1 MSYSEKMLD
10 QLEAGQMEAAKKS
23 FAWALR
29 KDDDDTLFNLAEQLY
44 GLGFLHQAQ
53 RIYLKLLD
61 KYPDEDEI
69 KTSLAEIAIDGGHND
84 EALAY
89 LSQVPSSSP
98 AYLQSLLVAAD
109 LYQTEE
115 QFEVTEEKLR
125 EAYEIAPTEPAVLFA
140 LGEFYYLVAK
150 YDQAIPLY
158 IALIKQGY
166 TEFAKVDI
174 AGRLGMAYA
183 QSGKFTQALG
193 YLEQVDPQYQTS
205 DIRFQTGLTQLHLGK
220 LTDAI
225 ETLKDLI
232 DYDDQ
237 YASAYPALASAYAQ
251 NNQFKQALTTAQ
263 EGLGVDQYNE
273 QLFAQAADIASHLGD
288 YKLMD
293 KYLKAAHELDPEN
306 MTIALQYSNFLLQQQ
321 RYQDNIDLLS
331 PFIKEHEVD
340 PQLEWNL
347 AQSYMELEQFDK
359 AGKAFET
366 ALPTYQDNPEF
377 LRQLIDY
384 YQQTGQHDQL
394 VDELEH
400 YVELVPTDTE
410 MIDLLDSYQN
420 Y

>member
-10 QLEAGQMEAAKKS
+10 QLDAGQMDAAKKS

-69 KTSLAEIAIDGGHND
+69 RTSLAEIAIDGGHND

-89 LSQVPSSSP
+89 LSQVSSSSP

-140 LGEFYYLVAK
+140 LAEFYYLVAK

-183 QSGKFTQALG
+183 QSGEFTQALG
-193 YLEQVDPQYQTS
+193 YLKQVDPQYQTS

-220 LTDAI
+220 LNDAI
-225 ETLKDLI
+225 ETLQDLI

-251 NNQFKQALTTAQ
+251 DNQFKQALTTAQ

-293 KYLKAAHELDPEN
+293 KYLKAAHHLDPEN

-321 RYQDNIDLLS
+321 RYQENIDLLV
-331 PFIKEHEVD
+331 PFVKEHEVD
-340 PQLEWNL
+340 PQIEWNL
-347 AQSYMELEQFDK
+347 AQSYMALEQFND

-366 ALPTYQDNPEF
+366 ARPTYQDNPEF

-384 YQQTGQHDQL
+384 YQQTGQRDQL
-394 VDELEH
+394 IDELEH
-400 YVELVPTDTE
+400 YVDLVPTDTE
-410 MIDLLDSYQN
+410 MAELLDSYQN